1 MVDRFRSRVRLS
13 SRTTSETVHS
23 LCCEERP
30 AIPAPSLPMAR
41 PRRGRLA
48 WL

>member
-1 MVDRFRSRVRLS
+1 MVDRFRNRARLS

-23 LCCEERP
+23 LCCGERP
-30 AIPAPSLPMAR
+30 AIPAPSLPMAC

-48 WL
+48 RL